1 MKRTKL
7 LCILLA
13 AVMLLSLAACGKGK
27 EETKDPNLLKV
38 GDYELRYKGA
48 CIMEDYAGD
57 DALVLTLDF
66 TNNSEETTDYFWAIY
81 ETAMHNGTELDMGI
95 VYLDAETLES
105 VDDSQYQNVDPG
117 VTVEIQTAFELDDT
131 TGEVEVTFEEMS
143 GSKNDSITIDL
154 STVSRESAGGGSAS
168 LAGGG
173 KGDGSGGAGAVSG
186 GGTGASSSGELR
198 DWWNGD
204 WYGWWVMTSCYG
216 YYEDMEGEWWDVCGT
231 IDIGEDGMGTV
242 ILWDEDYTES
252 EPMSAAAVSLSESGT
267 GEFGTLMSEGGWFT
281 DIALEHADWIVD
293 PGLMDYQDM
302 IHISGYYENG
312 EDEFTYDIYLRPWG
326 TYWDDMYEEDLP
338 YYYYDWYLPLI
349 ESGESMPD
357 SIG

>member
-1 MKRTKL
+1 
-7 LCILLA
+7 
-13 AVMLLSLAACGKGK
+13 
-27 EETKDPNLLKV
+27 
-38 GDYELRYKGA
+38 
-48 CIMEDYAGD
+48 
-57 DALVLTLDF
+57 
-66 TNNSEETTDYFWAIY
+66 
-81 ETAMHNGTELDMGI
+81 
-95 VYLDAETLES
+95 
-105 VDDSQYQNVDPG
+105 
-117 VTVEIQTAFELDDT
+117 
-131 TGEVEVTFEEMS
+131 
-143 GSKNDSITIDL
+143 
-154 STVSRESAGGGSAS
+154 
-168 LAGGG
+168 
-173 KGDGSGGAGAVSG
+173 
-186 GGTGASSSGELR
+186 
-198 DWWNGD
+198 
-204 WYGWWVMTSCYG
+204 MTSCYG

-267 GEFGTLMSEGGWFT
+267 GEFGTLMSEGGWFS